1 MLNGFQQKVAR
12 IAILCVLI
20 CAIGGFAIAVFKIL
34 GAFLDKFGAVIWP
47 LALAVILSFILK
59 PAVDFMADKLKVGRT
74 AACWI
79 MMAFLVVV
87 ITGCLVAVLPAF
99 ISEICAFAASMPD
112 LFSKVSAR
120 IVEHFP
126 QLKDIIAEK
135 TAALKDIALKNL
147 SLETVAGY
155 VGNFFKT
162 AASATGGAVSFAS
175 FVAAFAVA
183 PIYLY
188 YMLTSRFDFFA
199 FLENNIEFMSPK
211 MKADAIFFAR
221 RFASI
226 MSAFFRGQ
234 VLIAFIMGLL
244 IGLGLTVVGV
254 RFGFLL
260 GFTAG
265 MLNIIPYFGTIVGL
279 GTILPTAF
287 FQPGGGLITVALVL
301 CVFVAVQMLEGYF
314 LTPKIMGGKTG
325 LHPTVIIFSVFFWGI
340 ALDGILGMIL
350 AIPLTAFIAAAY
362 ARLFKEGQ
370 NSEDYQI

>member
-1 MLNGFQQKVAR
+1 MLNGFQQKVAG
-12 IAILCVLI
+12 IAILCVSI

-99 ISEICAFAASMPD
+99 ISEICAFAVSLPD
-112 LFSKVSAR
+112 LFSKASAR

-135 TAALKDIALKNL
+135 TAALKDITLKNL

-287 FQPGGGLITVALVL
+287 FQPGGGLITVALAL

>member
-1 MLNGFQQKVAR
+1 MLNGFQQKVAGA
-12 IAILCVLI
+12 AILCVSV
-20 CAIGGFAIAVFKIL
+20 CAIGGFAIAALKIA
-34 GAFLDKFGAVIWP
+34 GAFLDKFGAVVWP

-59 PAVDFMADKLKVGRT
+59 PAVDFMAVRLKVGRT

-79 MMAFLVVV
+79 MLAVLALAAA
-87 ITGCLVAVLPAF
+87 GCLVAVLPALV
-99 ISEICAFAASMPD
+99 SEIYALCASLPD
-112 LFSKVSAR
+112 FVARVSAWLS
-120 IVEHFP
+120 EHFP

-135 TAALKDIALKNL
+135 SATLKEGALKNL
-147 SLETVAGY
+147 SVSVALGY

-162 AASATGGAVSFAS
+162 AASATGGVVAFAS
-175 FVAAFAVA
+175 FAAAFAVA

-199 FLENNIEFMSPK
+199 FLENNIGFMSPK
-211 MKADAIFFAR
+211 MKEDSMFFAR

-234 VLIAFIMGLL
+234 MTIAFIMGIL
-244 IGLGLTVVGV
+244 IGLGLTLVGV
-254 RFGFLL
+254 KFGFLL
-260 GFTAG
+260 GFAAG

-287 FQPGGGLITVALVL
+287 FQPGGGLLTAAFAL
-301 CVFVAVQMLEGYF
+301 CVFVAVQTLEGYF

-350 AIPLTAFIAAAY
+350 AIPLTAFMAALWSRFLGGGERASSP
-362 ARLFKEGQ
+362 E
-370 NSEDYQI
+370 

>member
-1 MLNGFQQKVAR
+1 MLNGFQQKVAG
-12 IAILCVLI
+12 IAILCVSI

-135 TAALKDIALKNL
+135 TAALKDITLKNL

-175 FVAAFAVA
+175 FLAAFAVA

-287 FQPGGGLITVALVL
+287 FQPGGGLITVALAL

>member
-12 IAILCVLI
+12 IAILCVSI

-175 FVAAFAVA
+175 FAAFAVA

-188 YMLTSRFDFFA
+188 YMLTSRFDFFS

-287 FQPGGGLITVALVL
+287 FQPGGGLITVALAL

>member
-12 IAILCVLI
+12 IAILCVSI

-287 FQPGGGLITVALVL
+287 FQPGGGLITVALAL

>member
-1 MLNGFQQKVAR
+1 MLNGFQQKVAG
-12 IAILCVLI
+12 IAILCVSI

-59 PAVDFMADKLKVGRT
+59 PAVDFIADNLNVGRT

-99 ISEICAFAASMPD
+99 ISEICAFATSLPD
-112 LFSKVSAR
+112 LFSKASAR

-135 TAALKDIALKNL
+135 TAALKDITLKNL

-188 YMLTSRFDFFA
+188 YMLTSRFDFFE

-287 FQPGGGLITVALVL
+287 FQPGGGLITVALAL